1 MLASISRWHRRL
13 SLLAGVA
20 LLLWASSGLLHPLM
34 SWTNPRP
41 AAFAPPAGEPLALPA
56 QAPSALLEAEPAGIV
71 RLLSQGGQSLWQV
84 ASADRQQLRY
94 VNADT
99 GEPVPEA
106 DRVRAVQL
114 ARHYTGLQSAA
125 LSEVRYIT
133 QYDREYP
140 AVNRLLPVWRVEFAD
155 ERGLTAYVHTG
166 EDRLASLTDRRKR
179 VLLTLFQTV
188 HTLDFLEGVEGLR
201 LGLILAAVGSVLAMA
216 MLGLAMLLGRR
227 GRPGAP
233 AMRRRHRLLA
243 WVAWV
248 PVLMFSVSGLFH
260 LLRLSPLLQ
269 QAPPAVHASV
279 QGAVVW
285 PAELQGARSLTL
297 LPLGPGAGEGRAV
310 WRARFGPQSLA
321 LYDARSGE
329 RLAGGDAE
337 LARWLAG
344 TPASGPATRQ
354 AGFSPEYGFANKR
367 LPVWRVEQP
376 DGLAFIDTAFGLVAA
391 RVGPLDVAEQW
402 TFSSLH
408 KWQLL
413 DFLGK
418 AWRDAV
424 LSAGALLGMLA
435 ALFGLALRRRR

>member
-1 MLASISRWHRRL
+1 MLATVSRWHRRL
-13 SLLAGVA
+13 SLLAGIA

-34 SWTNPRP
+34 SWTNPRA
-41 AAFAPPAGEPLALPA
+41 AAFAPPVGEPLELPA

-71 RLLSQGGQSLWQV
+71 RLLSQGGQSLWQL
-84 ASADRQQLRY
+84 ASADRQRLRY
-94 VNADT
+94 VNAAT

-125 LSEVRYIT
+125 LSEVRHVT

-188 HTLDFLEGVEGLR
+188 HTLDFLDGIEGLR
-201 LGLILAAVGSVLAMA
+201 LGLVLAAVGSVLAMA

-243 WVAWV
+243 WLAWV
-248 PVLMFSVSGLFH
+248 PVLMFSASGLFH

-269 QAPPAVHASV
+269 QAPPPVHASV
-279 QGAVVW
+279 QGAVAW
-285 PAELQGARSLTL
+285 PAELQGARALTL
-297 LPLGPGAGEGRAV
+297 LPLGGREGEGGAV
-310 WRARFGPQSLA
+310 WRARYGPQSLA

-329 RLAGGDAE
+329 RLAGGEAG
-337 LARWLAG
+337 LAQRLAG
-344 TPASGPATRQ
+344 STTSAGATRQ

-376 DGLAFIDTAFGLVAA
+376 DGLAFVDTAFGLVAA
-391 RVGPLDVAEQW
+391 RVGSLDVAEQW
-402 TFSSLH
+402 SFSTLH

-424 LSAGALLGMLA
+424 LSAGAVLGMLA

>member
-1 MLASISRWHRRL
+1 MLASVSRWHRRL

-20 LLLWASSGLLHPLM
+20 LLLWAASGLLHPLM
-34 SWTNPRP
+34 SWTNPRA

-99 GEPVPEA
+99 GEPVPDA

-279 QGAVVW
+279 QGAVAW
-285 PAELQGARSLTL
+285 PAELQGARSLAL

-310 WRARFGPQSLA
+310 WRARYEPQSLA

-376 DGLAFIDTAFGLVAA
+376 DGLAFIDTTFGLVAA

>member
-1 MLASISRWHRRL
+1 MIATVSRWHRRL
-13 SLLAGVA
+13 SLLAGIA
-20 LLLWASSGLLHPLM
+20 LLLWAGSGLLHPLM
-34 SWTNPRP
+34 SWTNPRA
-41 AAFAPPAGEPLALPA
+41 AAFAPPPGEPLALPS
-56 QAPSALLEAEPAGIV
+56 QAPSALLAAEPAGIV
-71 RLLSQGGQSLWQV
+71 RLLSQGEHSLWQV
-84 ASADRQQLRY
+84 TSADRQRLRY
-94 VNADT
+94 FDADT
-99 GEPVPEA
+99 GSPLPDA

-114 ARHYTGLQSAA
+114 ARHYTGLQAA
-125 LSEVRYIT
+125 PLSEVRQVT

-155 ERGLTAYVHTG
+155 ARGLTAYVHTG

-201 LGLILAAVGSVLAMA
+201 LGLVLAAVGSVLAMA
-216 MLGLAMLLGRR
+216 MLGLGMLLGRR

-243 WVAWV
+243 WAAWV

-269 QAPPAVHASV
+269 ATPPAIQASV
-279 QGAVVW
+279 QGPLAW
-285 PAELQGARSLTL
+285 PAELEGARSLTL
-297 LPLGPGAGEGRAV
+297 LPMGESGAV
-310 WRARFGPQSLA
+310 WRARYGPQSLA
-321 LYDARSGE
+321 LYDARNGE
-329 RLAGGDAE
+329 RLRGGDAE
-337 LARWLAG
+337 LARRLAG
-344 TPASGPATRQ
+344 VQAAGPVTRQ

-367 LPVWRVEQP
+367 LPVWRVETP
-376 DGLAFIDTAFGLVAA
+376 DGLVFTDTAFGLMAA

>member
-1 MLASISRWHRRL
+1 MLAAVSRWHRRL

-20 LLLWASSGLLHPLM
+20 LLLWAASGLLHPLM
-34 SWTNPRP
+34 SWTNPRA
-41 AAFAPPAGEPLALPA
+41 AAFAPPPGEPLALPA

-71 RLLSQGGQSLWQV
+71 RLLSQGGQSLWQI
-84 ASADRQQLRY
+84 ASPDRQHLRY
-94 VNADT
+94 VDADT

-114 ARHYTGLQSAA
+114 ARHYTGLQSAS
-125 LSEVRYIT
+125 LSEVRHIT

-216 MLGLAMLLGRR
+216 MLGIGMLLGRR
-227 GRPGAP
+227 ARPGAP

-243 WVAWV
+243 WAAWV

-269 QAPPAVHASV
+269 PVPASISPTV
-279 QGAVVW
+279 QGPLAW
-285 PAELQGARSLTL
+285 PAELEGARALTL
-297 LPLGPGAGEGRAV
+297 LPLAEDRAV

-337 LARWLAG
+337 LAQWLAS
-344 TPASGPATRQ
+344 TPPVSSATRQ

-376 DGLAFIDTAFGLVAA
+376 QGLAFVDTAFGQVAA
-391 RVGPLDVAEQW
+391 RVGALDVAEQW

>member
-1 MLASISRWHRRL
+1 MLARLTRWHRRL

-41 AAFAPPAGEPLALPA
+41 AAFAPPVGEPLALPA
-56 QAPSALLEAEPAGIV
+56 QPPPALAAEPAGIA
-71 RLLSQGGQSLWQV
+71 RLLSQGGRTLWQL
-84 ASADRQQLRY
+84 ASPDRQQLRY
-94 VNADT
+94 VDART
-99 GEPVPEA
+99 GEEPPDA

-114 ARHYTGLQSAA
+114 ARHYTGLQAEP
-125 LSEVRYIT
+125 LGEVRHIVAF
-133 QYDREYP
+133 DREYP
-140 AVNRLLPVWRVEFAD
+140 AVNRLLPVWRVEFTD

-166 EDRLASLTDRRKR
+166 EDRLASLSDRRKR
-179 VLLTLFQTV
+179 VLLALFQTV
-188 HTLDFLEGVEGLR
+188 HTLDFLEGMEGLR
-201 LGLILAAVGSVLAMA
+201 MGLVLAAVGSVLATA
-216 MLGLAMLLGRR
+216 MLGIGLLLGRR

-233 AMRRRHRLLA
+233 ALRGRHRLLA
-243 WVAWV
+243 WAAWL

-269 QAPPAVHASV
+269 ETPPAVSRSV
-279 QGAVVW
+279 RGALAW
-285 PAELQGARSLTL
+285 PAELEGARSLTL
-297 LPLGPGAGEGRAV
+297 LPLGQGAAV

-321 LYDARSGE
+321 LYDARSGA

-337 LARWLAG
+337 LARRLAG
-344 TPASGPATRQ
+344 VGAAGTAALQ
-354 AGFSPEYGFANKR
+354 AGFSAEYGFANKR

-376 DGLAFIDTAFGLVAA
+376 QGLAFVDTAFGQLAA
-391 RVGPLDVAEQW
+391 QVRPLDVAEQW

-424 LSAGALLGMLA
+424 LSAGGLLGLLA
-435 ALFGLALRRRR
+435 ALFGLAIRLRRQGR